1 MDWTLSVVASIVLS
15 VVGSIVLSLF
25 MARKKRG
32 ESR

>member
-15 VVGSIVLSLF
+15 VVGSILLSLF
-25 MARKKRG
+25 LATKKRG

>member
-25 MARKKRG
+25 MAGKKRG